1 MQEEEVQD
9 VDFAEEYVEEEEMPQ
24 DDVSHEETETLKDK
38 PVNPLSGLKHQDP
51 LSLEAFFLDE
61 LTREIGYE
69 TDEDAII
76 EVL

>member
-1 MQEEEVQD
+1 MKLVKSPLLRRLRKKEVS
-9 VDFAEEYVEEEEMPQ
+9 Q
-24 DDVSHEETETLKDK
+24 DDTAHEQAVAEK

>member
-1 MQEEEVQD
+1 MWETQEEFD
-9 VDFAEEYVEEEEMPQ
+9 DIAFVEEEE
-24 DDVSHEETETLKDK
+24 VSQEDTIQEEPEGIKK
-38 PVNPLSGLKHQDP
+38 VNPLSGLKHQDP

-76 EVL
+76 DVL

>member
-1 MQEEEVQD
+1 MWLKEEEVQD
-9 VDFAEEYVEEEEMPQ
+9 VHFAEEYVEEEITQ
-24 DDVSHEETETLKDK
+24 DDVSNEEPLKDK